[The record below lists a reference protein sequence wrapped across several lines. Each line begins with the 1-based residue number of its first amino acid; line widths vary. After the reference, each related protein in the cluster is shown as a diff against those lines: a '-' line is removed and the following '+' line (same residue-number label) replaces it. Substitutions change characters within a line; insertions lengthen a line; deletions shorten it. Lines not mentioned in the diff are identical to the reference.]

1 MRSTK
6 MHVPNLCLVGR
17 LSLDAMWAGTYRWPS
32 RFSQGA
38 DHKPVWDR
46 FIPTSG
52 TELCSLFWFSLQG
65 RLDFSNWCWSLP
77 SLLYWLSRKPSAFHP
92 TSPKLA
98 HDNDSSTS
106 TQGHSGT
113 EASASSPQSRPLTD
127 GKNPDIS
134 FPNVSAM
141 HSISNIVI
149 QRSCFP
155 WVLSRLFQQRKL
167 YLS

>member
-1 MRSTK
+1 MR
-6 MHVPNLCLVGR
+6 MPNFCLVGR
-17 LSLDAMWAGTYRWPS
+17 LSLDATWAGTYRWPS
-32 RFSQGA
+32 GFSRGA
-38 DHKPVWDR
+38 EHKPVWDR

-52 TELCSLFWFSLQG
+52 TDLCSLLWFSLQG
-65 RLDFSNWCWSLP
+65 GLDFSNWCSSLP
-77 SLLYWLSRKPSAFHP
+77 SLLHWLSRKPSAFHL

-98 HDNDSSTS
+98 QYDSSAS
-106 TQGHSGT
+106 TQGYSWT
-113 EASASSPQSRPLTD
+113 EAFASFPQFRPLTD

-141 HSISNIVI
+141 HSISNTVI
-149 QRSCFP
+149 QKSCFP